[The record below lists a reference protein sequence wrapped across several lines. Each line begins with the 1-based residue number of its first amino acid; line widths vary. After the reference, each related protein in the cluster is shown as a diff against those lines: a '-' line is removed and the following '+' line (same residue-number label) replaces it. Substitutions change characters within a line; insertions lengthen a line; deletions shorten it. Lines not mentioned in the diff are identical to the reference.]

1 MRFSLVAALAL
12 LLLIAAPAGAAD
24 RIYNVLPAGEDG
36 GFPTS
41 SHSTDQLPLYDGLTP
56 LAGTVTDADIDRF
69 FKPETLG
76 PIGDTTVE
84 PTGRPGLTILRDSY
98 GVAHIT
104 GVTRDDVSY
113 GAGFVAGEDRNLLLQ
128 LGRG

>member
-1 MRFSLVAALAL
+1 MRSLLLAALAL
-12 LLLIAAPAGAAD
+12 LLVAAAPAAAAD

-36 GFPTS
+36 GVPTS
-41 SHSTDQLPLYDGLTP
+41 SHSTDQIPLYDGLTP
-56 LAGTVTDADIDRF
+56 LAGNVTDADIDRF

-76 PIGDTTVE
+76 AVGATTVE

-104 GVTRDDVSY
+104 GTTRDDVS
-113 GAGFVAGEDRNLLLQ
+113 
-128 LGRG
+128 